1 MNSRRIKNFINWLDG
16 STFNKILLWLVLSL
30 TLSVTFL
37 RDFWA
42 NLPSML
48 SPDWILGQHHASPW
62 AVLVLCLIFL
72 WLKRKEVWQRMN
84 ENKAFQSLRAAPAY
98 YLLNFE
104 LPLGIA
110 MVVVAII
117 MPSSRDF
124 LVFQV
129 LLASLGI
136 FTIIFRKAAIIPTIL
151 LAVYCFAIS
160 FPLLI
165 ERFAEHAYSK
175 VALVPTMGSMT
186 LLGYPLQNQGQWVH
200 FTSATS
206 EPIRVAITAG
216 CAGPATMGV
225 FIALFALMMLD
236 MPLGPKKAAGLF
248 LFGVAGT
255 WVQSFIRLIVLLL
268 IGYHLGEDALW
279 TAHFWVTIQ
288 AQSSKGTKAQ
298 SRFAY

>member
-1 MNSRRIKNFINWLDG
+1 
-16 STFNKILLWLVLSL
+16 
-30 TLSVTFL
+30 
-37 RDFWA
+37 
-42 NLPSML
+42 
-48 SPDWILGQHHASPW
+48 
-62 AVLVLCLIFL
+62 
-72 WLKRKEVWQRMN
+72 MN
-84 ENKAFQSLRAAPAY
+84 ENKASQSLRADLAH

-117 MPSSRDF
+117 MPSSKDF

-136 FTIIFRKAAIIPTIL
+136 FTIIFRKAARIPTIL

-160 FPLLI
+160 FPLLV

-175 VALVPTMGSMT
+175 IALVPTMGSMT

-200 FTSATS
+200 FTSATG

-236 MPLGPKKAAGLF
+236 MPLRPQKAAGLF
-248 LFGVAGT
+248 LFGVVGT
-255 WVQSFIRLIVLLL
+255 WFQSFIRLIVLLL
-268 IGYHLGEDALW
+268 IGYHMGEDALW
-279 TAHFWVTIQ
+279 TAHFWTIYLLFPLWYLL
-288 AQSSKGTKAQ
+288 
-298 SRFAY
+298 FAYIYFRQVRRPPEVRGEQTLKYVPIRGT